1 MSPVTSLTIIYDAD
15 CGLCSR
21 TKDWIGRQEPFV
33 GIGFVASGSPEARS
47 RFPQLP
53 AGELAVVA
61 NTGDVWLG
69 NSAWIVSLWALRGYR
84 DLAFRLTSPLLSV
97 MAREAFAVLSKR
109 RSALSVML
117 GLKSDREL
125 EQQLRKVLA
134 PRCHRESN

>member
-21 TKDWIGRQEPFV
+21 TRDWIGRQEPFV
-33 GIGFVASGSPEARS
+33 GIGFVASGSPEARG

-69 NSAWIVSLWALRGYR
+69 NSAWIVCLWALRGYR
-84 DLAFRLTSPLLSV
+84 DLAFRLTSPLLLT
-97 MAREAFAVLSKR
+97 MAREAFAVLSKS

-125 EQQLRKVLA
+125 EQQLRKVVA
-134 PRCHRESN
+134 PRCHSGSN